1 MIIRSK
7 APLRISFAGGGT
19 DVEPYLSERGGVV
32 LSTTIDKY
40 AYGSLRFRPDRQII
54 VTSLDYDV
62 VARYKLDEPLVY
74 DGNLDLV
81 KAVIRR
87 LNREDSEQGLDLFLH
102 SDAPPGS
109 GLGSSSAV
117 VVALIGLFKHWLHL
131 PLTNYEIADLAYGIE
146 RVDLGI
152 KGGKQDQ
159 YAATFGGF
167 NFIEFYRDATIV
179 NPLRVPPDVLNELH
193 YNLLLCYTG
202 KTRLSAR
209 IIDTQVQG
217 YVQRQEEVVRA
228 MDELKR
234 IAIDLKNALL
244 QGRLNDFGA
253 LLHEGWM
260 NKKKMAAQIS
270 DPGIDEL
277 YETARRHG
285 ALGGKMSGAGGGGYM
300 FFYCQFDRKHIVA
313 AQLER
318 LGAQVVDFNFD
329 FAGLQTWEVR

>member
-40 AYGSLRFRPDRQII
+40 AYGSLRFRSDRQIT

-62 VARYKLDEPLVY
+62 VARYNLDEPLIY
-74 DGNLDLV
+74 DGNLDLI
-81 KAVIRR
+81 KAVIQR
-87 LNREDSEQGLDLFLH
+87 LNREDSKQGLDLFLH

-131 PLTNYEIADLAYGIE
+131 PLTNYEIADLAYQIE

-253 LLHEGWM
+253 LLHEGWI

-277 YETARRHG
+277 YETARQHG

-318 LGAQVVDFNFD
+318 QGAQVVDFNFD
-329 FAGLQTWEVR
+329 FAGLQSWEVR